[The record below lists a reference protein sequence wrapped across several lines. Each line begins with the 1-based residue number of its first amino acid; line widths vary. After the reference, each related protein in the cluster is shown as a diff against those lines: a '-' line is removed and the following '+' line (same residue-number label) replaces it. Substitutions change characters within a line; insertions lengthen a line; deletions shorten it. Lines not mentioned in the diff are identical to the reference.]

1 MSLLLY
7 RSCLSSRSYGR
18 TWPKVEMK
26 EEKQQK
32 LHSHS
37 PHCSST
43 CPNTRSP
50 RLNTTTCHAMSSIK
64 GPSNSTN
71 LDGSGLRI
79 AIVHARW
86 NKVVID
92 SLVKG
97 AIETLERSGVKRTNI
112 IVESVPGSFE
122 LPLACQKCVYTHI
135 TLIR

>member
-1 MSLLLY
+1 MVRHGQKLL
-7 RSCLSSRSYGR
+7 R
-18 TWPKVEMK
+18 MK

-32 LHSHS
+32 LHSHTT
-37 PHCSST
+37 HCSFTSWI
-43 CPNTRSP
+43 PNHTS
-50 RLNTTTCHAMSSIK
+50 NTTCYYPMSTIK
-64 GPSNSTN
+64 GPSNSTS

-122 LPLACQKCVYTHI
+122 LPLACQKCVYVSMFDNI
-135 TLIR
+135 LIDPLSGE